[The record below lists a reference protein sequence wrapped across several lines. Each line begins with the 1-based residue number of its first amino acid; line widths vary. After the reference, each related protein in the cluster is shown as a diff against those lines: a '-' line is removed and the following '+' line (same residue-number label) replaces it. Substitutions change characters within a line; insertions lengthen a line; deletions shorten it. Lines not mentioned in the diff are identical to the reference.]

1 MREPLRKFGRIFM
14 KRSACFFCVLSLCF
28 VALPLLAQS
37 VPSIAYDSAPNLL
50 KMPNDV
56 NLGEV
61 LGVATNSKGHIFVYT
76 PTGSVNVTTATT
88 RVFVRSGT
96 RLVDFDQNAT

>member
-1 MREPLRKFGRIFM
+1 M

-28 VALPLLAQS
+28 AALPLLAQS
-37 VPSIAYDSAPNLL
+37 VPSIAYDSAPNFL

-56 NLGEV
+56 YLGEV

-76 PTGSVNVTTATT
+76 V
-88 RVFVRSGT
+88 SG
-96 RLVDFDQNAT
+96 